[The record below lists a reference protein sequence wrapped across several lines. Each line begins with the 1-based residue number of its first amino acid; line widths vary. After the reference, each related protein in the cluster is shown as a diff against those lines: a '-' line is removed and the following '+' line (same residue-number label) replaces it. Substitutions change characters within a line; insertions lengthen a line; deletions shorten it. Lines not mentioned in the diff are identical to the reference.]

1 MWLHWQIYVPP
12 AWVSHTHGSI
22 RRIQS
27 VTLSPSAIHFSA
39 YSLAY
44 SSLILLFFN
53 LTISVSCIFY
63 WILTIIYLIIS
74 FNKWWIFYCFIRVAC
89 MFVCVGFFFFLIY
102 CFWGFFRFRMWC
114 QKVISHRLFDHIV
127 LVFIFLNCI
136 TIALERPDIKND
148 STVRH
153 TRTANT
159 HQNCFI

>member
-12 AWVSHTHGSI
+12 AWVSHTHTDPYEEFSPFCCHPLPSI
-22 RRIQS
+22 
-27 VTLSPSAIHFSA
+27 F
-39 YSLAY
+39 
-44 SSLILLFFN
+44 LLTHWPIPLWFFFFN

-89 MFVCVGFFFFLIY
+89 MFVCVFFNFLIY

-159 HQNCFI
+159 HQDCFI

>member
-1 MWLHWQIYVPP
+1 MSHQHEF
-12 AWVSHTHGSI
+12 HTHT
-22 RRIQS
+22 RIHTKNS
-27 VTLSPSAIHFSA
+27 VRSVVTLCHPFFCLLTGLFLSG
-39 YSLAY
+39 
-44 SSLILLFFN
+44 SSFFN

-89 MFVCVGFFFFLIY
+89 MFVCVFFIFLIY